1 MRAHGDCELYQ
12 YIDRVYGCGW
22 RSQYA
27 RERESFGI
35 SRNVGT
41 MLIHYF
47 DLVAFQHSY
56 IHELSQ
62 FLTGMVFDDE

>member
-1 MRAHGDCELYQ
+1 
-12 YIDRVYGCGW
+12 
-22 RSQYA
+22 
-27 RERESFGI
+27 
-35 SRNVGT
+35 

-47 DLVAFQHSY
+47 DLVAFEHSY